1 MSSHPTPPEPRPPGR
16 RHAEPQGTLGAWPHP
31 ALSVLLA
38 AVWLLLQQS
47 LSLPNL
53 LAAGVM
59 AYLLPRLVHGFIGEA
74 THPRS
79 LVTVLRFTLLV
90 LWDIVV
96 SNIAVAR
103 IVLSPSSK
111 PQPAW
116 VEVPLDTQHPT
127 AITLLATIITMTPG
141 TVSSVVDDSRGKILV
156 HVLDCQDGPALV
168 AQIKQRYEQPLR
180 EIFG

>member
-1 MSSHPTPPEPRPPGR
+1 MSSPQAPEKHPR
-16 RHAEPQGTLGAWPHP
+16 RASAVLGWWPHP
-31 ALSVLLA
+31 ALSVMLA

-47 LSLPNL
+47 LAPANL
-53 LAAGVM
+53 LTALGLAFFV
-59 AYLLPRLVHGFIGEA
+59 PRLVHGFIGDA

-79 LVTVLRFTLLV
+79 LATILRFTALV

-103 IVLSPSSK
+103 IVLSPSSN

-116 VEVPLDTQHPT
+116 IEIPLATQHPT
-127 AITLLATIITMTPG
+127 AITLLASVITMTPG
-141 TVSSVVDDSRGKILV
+141 TVSCVVDDARGKIVV
-156 HVLDCQDGPALV
+156 HVLDCADGPAMV
-168 AQIKQRYEQPLR
+168 AQIKQRYEEPLM